1 MLLGDLEIKSLCQ
14 LGKKRDLVKDI
25 KTRSDLFWDWSISA
39 AIIGA
44 LSFILSTQSFDDNKN
59 LLASIEGL
67 ISIGMVSSICGL
79 GISKI
84 RKDKIDNN
92 QINEIDMELLEFINK
107 KTNQYQEK
115 LNNEKE
121 QIQEYVN
128 AFYKNNNIQM
138 QTNENVINLIVT
150 REILEEQ
157 KELLEKYDLTNSFNY
172 SGTTNLLGENIKNL
186 EDKGISR
193 NLRLPNNN

>member
-14 LGKKRDLVKDI
+14 LGKKRDLAKDI

-44 LSFILSTQSFDDNKN
+44 LSFILSTQSFDDNKK

-67 ISIGMVSSICGL
+67 ISIGMISSICGL

-92 QINEIDMELLEFINK
+92 QINEIDMGLLEFINK

-128 AFYKNNNIQM
+128 AFYKNNNIQI

-157 KELLEKYDLTNSFNY
+157 KELLKTYDLTNSFNY
-172 SGTTNLLGENIKNL
+172 SGTTNLLDENIKNL